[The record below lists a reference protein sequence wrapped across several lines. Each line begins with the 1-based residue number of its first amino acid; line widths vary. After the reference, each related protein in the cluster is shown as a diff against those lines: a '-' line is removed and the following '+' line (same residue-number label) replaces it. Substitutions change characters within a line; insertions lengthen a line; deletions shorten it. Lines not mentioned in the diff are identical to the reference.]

1 MIKRDPKL
9 DKGQIKSFAFKVLKR
24 VHALGARSV
33 LLEDIES
40 ELWVAWCLSCD
51 AYSENGG
58 AAFETFLY
66 RGMRLHIN
74 RWVEKN
80 FERNH
85 AETIAAS
92 LDMKMGGEGADN
104 TGTNSLGDVIP
115 DPHER
120 QDERFQREDCFAY
133 AMTRLSSRSQ
143 MFLSF
148 LKDTP
153 LELMERMKDLE
164 AKAAYAKE
172 IGACYAMPSRITSSI
187 IFDFMGASRVERKQI
202 MDEVTQIGRLVSN

>member
-9 DKGQIKSFAFKVLKR
+9 DRSQIKAFAYKVLKR

-33 LLEDIES
+33 LLEDVES
-40 ELWVAWCLSCD
+40 ELWVGWCLACD
-51 AYSENGG
+51 AYDDNGG
-58 AAFETFLY
+58 ASFKTFLY
-66 RGMRLHIN
+66 TGLRNHIN

-85 AETIAAS
+85 AETVAAS
-92 LDMKMGGEGADN
+92 LDLQIGDDSSD
-104 TGTNSLGDVIP
+104 GTLGDIIG
-115 DPHER
+115 DTGIRH
-120 QDERFQREDCFAY
+120 DEAFQREDCFAY

-143 MFLSF
+143 MFLTF
-148 LKDTP
+148 LRDNP
-153 LELMERMKDLE
+153 PELIERMNDLQ

-172 IGACYAMPSRITSSI
+172 IGACYAVPKRVTSAI

-202 MDEVTQIGRLVSN
+202 MDEVSQIGRLISN